1 MEIQDSPIN
10 IENIWFLC
18 TMCWVVFL
26 YPLCSYPISVSAFTL
41 HYCSLKFPK
50 QHFSLSLTSSIEISL
65 FPEQNFS
72 FFSHFALTLTW
83 DGRFNE
89 RNSSISPSNC
99 LFPAHCHTYHGQ
111 HLYLIVVAAFS
122 VATSRSNA
130 STSLCYLSQRSKP
143 ETL

>member
-1 MEIQDSPIN
+1 MIFMHYVLSGLFIPTLLLPNSLCITAVWNFPNN
-10 IENIWFLC
+10 ISLFLWLPHHPNI
-18 TMCWVVFL
+18 
-26 YPLCSYPISVSAFTL
+26 VSF
-41 HYCSLKFPK
+41 
-50 QHFSLSLTSSIEISL
+50 EISL

-99 LFPAHCHTYHGQ
+99 LFPAHDCHTYHGQ
-111 HLYLIVVAAFS
+111 HLYIIVVAAFS